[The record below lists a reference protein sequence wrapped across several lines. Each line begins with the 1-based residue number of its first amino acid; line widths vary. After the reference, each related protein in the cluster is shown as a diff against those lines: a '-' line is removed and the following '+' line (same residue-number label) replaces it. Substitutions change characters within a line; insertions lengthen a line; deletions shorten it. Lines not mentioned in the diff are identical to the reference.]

1 MKIFNYIDYLN
12 FNTPVDAEKQQAW
25 FEKITLS
32 HQTLAALDTIQ
43 TPQNYLCLAE
53 PFCPDCVVFVPILQ
67 KMAEH
72 CKHIHVRYLPR
83 FLIKELAYF
92 DNAKQQKVVE
102 ETYNIPSV
110 FALNG
115 EKTNV
120 IYREWPMALQEKLA
134 ANPTAR
140 EQISHAYRAGEYQ
153 KLIEEQ
159 LLRAILKKC

>member
-1 MKIFNYIDYLN
+1 MKTFNYIDYLN
-12 FNTPVDAEKQQAW
+12 FNTPADAEKQQAW

-32 HQTLAALDTIQ
+32 PKTLAALDAIQ

-72 CKHIHVRYLPR
+72 CAHLQVRYLPR

-92 DNAKQQKVVE
+92 DNTEQQKVVE
-102 ETYNIPSV
+102 ETHNIPSV
-110 FALNG
+110 FALNA

-120 IYREWPMALQEKLA
+120 IYREWPTALQEKLV

-140 EQISHAYRAGEYQ
+140 KQISHAYRAGEYQ

-159 LLRAILKKC
+159 LLRAILKNS

>member
-1 MKIFNYIDYLN
+1 MKTFNYADYLQ
-12 FNTPVDAEKQQAW
+12 FNTPEDGEKQQAW

-32 HQTLAALDTIQ
+32 PKTLDALKTIQ

-72 CKHIHVRYLPR
+72 CEHIHVRYLPR
-83 FLIKELAYF
+83 FLIKEMAYF
-92 DNAKQQKVVE
+92 DSADQQKIVE
-102 ETYNIPSV
+102 ETHNIPSV

-120 IYREWPMALQEKLA
+120 IYREWPIALQEKLA
-134 ANPTAR
+134 ENPANR
-140 EQISHAYRAGEYQ
+140 EQLSQAYRAGDYQ
-153 KLIEEQ
+153 ALIEEQ
-159 LLRAILKKC
+159 LLHAILKNR